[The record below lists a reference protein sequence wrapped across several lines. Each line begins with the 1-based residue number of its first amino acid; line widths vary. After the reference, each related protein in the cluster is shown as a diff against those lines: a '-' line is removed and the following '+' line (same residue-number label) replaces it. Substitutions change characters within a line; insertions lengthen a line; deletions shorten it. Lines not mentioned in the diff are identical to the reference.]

1 MFIFCLR
8 RVMADSKAQILK
20 KSNPLVNS
28 GLHRAAIAVIAHV
41 GEIIIDNK
49 CGRDA
54 CHRWQGE
61 FR

>member
-1 MFIFCLR
+1 
-8 RVMADSKAQILK
+8 MADSKAQILK
-20 KSNPLVNS
+20 KSNP